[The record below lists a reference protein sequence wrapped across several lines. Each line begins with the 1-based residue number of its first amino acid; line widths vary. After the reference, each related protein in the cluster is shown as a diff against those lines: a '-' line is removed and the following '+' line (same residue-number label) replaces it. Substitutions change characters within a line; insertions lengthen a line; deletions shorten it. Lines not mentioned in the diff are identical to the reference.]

1 MLSYIKLTLFIQY
14 ASHLP
19 TPTLFAVR
27 ERQGGRTRTATLSF
41 AFSSVADGERQI
53 TQQESVG
60 NTYYD
65 TALII
70 TVHKKRGLLQEPS
83 LLISKEDYFLMYF
96 FLPSMM

>member
-19 TPTLFAVR
+19 TDTLFAVR
-27 ERQGGRTRTATLSF
+27 EQQGGRRRTATLPF

-70 TVHKKRGLLQEPS
+70 TIHKSRSQKKRAPL
-83 LLISKEDYFLMYF
+83 KEALFTYLKKKIT
-96 FLPSMM
+96 S